1 VDLIPASRE
10 EVQGL
15 LGAVRPLEKSLLTG
29 IAEYHLGGAVY
40 ETMDGEKPDAKT
52 CKEAAAHFARASAE
66 FKQTLKGVQAIIVA
80 AKKMKGNKAFITR
93 MDDLVKILERLEK
106 HTSAMAK
113 DTGSGELAQ
122 AEDCYAAAS
131 DLARLSFRIQEN
143 AHAYRLKMAGKA
155 ARK

>member
-1 VDLIPASRE
+1 MDLIPASRE
-10 EVQGL
+10 EVQDL
-15 LGAVRPLEKSLLTG
+15 LAAVRPLEKSLLTG

-52 CKEAAAHFARASAE
+52 CKEAALHFERASAE
-66 FKQTLKGVQAIIVA
+66 FIQTRKGVQGIMAE
-80 AKKMKGNKAFITR
+80 AKKVKGTKAFMGR

-113 DTGSGELAQ
+113 DTGKGAAQ

-131 DLARLSFRIQEN
+131 DLARLSLRIQEN
-143 AHAYRLKMAGKA
+143 AHAYRLKMASKPA
-155 ARK
+155 LR